1 MIYRE
6 YTECYSISFLFL
18 FFFHQSSLYPIKI
31 FAKCFLFTSLYPF
44 FSPNFE
50 RAKVNNIPIFRE
62 LSVYTNGH
70 GVIIIGIIGSRFAT
84 LLHHSLVQLQMYVAN
99 SKHVVCRFTEI
110 L

>member
-1 MIYRE
+1 MQKSRAAIHKKHLASVCAAHR
-6 YTECYSISFLFL
+6 
-18 FFFHQSSLYPIKI
+18 YPVT
-31 FAKCFLFTSLYPF
+31 LTSLYPF
-44 FSPNFE
+44 FGPNFE

-84 LLHHSLVQLQMYVAN
+84 LLHHSLVQLCCKFKA
-99 SKHVVCRFTEI
+99 CG